1 MSSFSTL
8 DLRLAAHTN
17 NAQQVALHVKD
28 LFKVEFEGMNS
39 PVLEFITNSR
49 KKSWPPFYPST
60 IKRKES
66 DVMIS
71 LNSKVFVL
79 LCSEVPLENRYA
91 RILQR
96 YRMSIPELQVGDI
109 GLGSVNT
116 WHGTLDAQIRGME
129 VVLRVD
135 SGDEWTVEEDDCK
148 DEVHRWRC

>member
-1 MSSFSTL
+1 M
-8 DLRLAAHTN
+8 
-17 NAQQVALHVKD
+17 
-28 LFKVEFEGMNS
+28 
-39 PVLEFITNSR
+39 
-49 KKSWPPFYPST
+49 
-60 IKRKES
+60 
-66 DVMIS
+66 
-71 LNSKVFVL
+71 L